1 MELALDSL
9 LPLITSK
16 TRLVAFSACSNILG
30 GLFDIPEIIKAAREK
45 AREQGARKIEFCIDC
60 VAFAPHRRIDVQKWD
75 VDYCFFS
82 YYKVNAVILNCT
94 VRNFANYL
102 TVVQVYGPHTS
113 VLYARS
119 SSLKTS
125 LSSLAHH
132 FLKVDDKSYKL
143 QPGGAGYELTYGT
156 TAVLTYLR
164 SLSPSGDVDDAFE
177 RIATQEQELVKP
189 LLAYLT
195 SPESRARGVHVV
207 GREGCNPSRVPTIS
221 FVVTGDKK
229 IASKNI
235 VSFFDKKGGVS
246 AFTSNSKP
254 LLICSFSLDRLEFDG
269 ATFTLSHWL
278 TLYSQNSMLTMAL
291 YGSHSYTTIPWRRST
306 RSFRA

>member
-1 MELALDSL
+1 MGCRLLLLLLLQGEHYYLNRTYHSL
-9 LPLITSK
+9 VNCLI
-16 TRLVAFSACSNILG
+16 I
-30 GLFDIPEIIKAAREK
+30 
-45 AREQGARKIEFCIDC
+45 
-60 VAFAPHRRIDVQKWD
+60 
-75 VDYCFFS
+75 
-82 YYKVNAVILNCT
+82 
-94 VRNFANYL
+94 
-102 TVVQVYGPHTS
+102 VQVYGPHTS

-164 SLSPSGDVDDAFE
+164 SLSPSGDIDDAFD
-177 RIATQEQELVKP
+177 RVATQEQELVKP

-195 SPESRARGVHVV
+195 SPESRARGVQVV
-207 GREGCNPSRVPTIS
+207 GRESCNPSRVPTIS

-229 IASKNI
+229 IASKDI

-246 AFTSNSKP
+246 
-254 LLICSFSLDRLEFDG
+254 
-269 ATFTLSHWL
+269 TL
-278 TLYSQNSMLTMAL
+278 AAK
-291 YGSHSYTTIPWRRST
+291 
-306 RSFRA
+306 F